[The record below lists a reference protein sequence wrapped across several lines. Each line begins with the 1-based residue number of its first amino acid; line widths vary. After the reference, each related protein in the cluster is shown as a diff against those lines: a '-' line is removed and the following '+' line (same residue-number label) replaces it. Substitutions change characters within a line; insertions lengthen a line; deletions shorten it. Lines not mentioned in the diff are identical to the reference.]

1 MDGDCEGPRGIPE
14 SGGGS
19 VALMHIEVEDCDPF
33 DILSFQCDFGTD
45 RDVVEDAVARPK
57 VSMGVMGPSR
67 HVPGYSP
74 MLENVLQRRYAPSH
88 D

>member
-1 MDGDCEGPRGIPE
+1 
-14 SGGGS
+14 
-19 VALMHIEVEDCDPF
+19 MHIEVEDCDPF

-67 HVPGYSP
+67 HVPDIPHAGKRAPTQICSP
-74 MLENVLQRRYAPSH
+74 P
-88 D
+88 